1 MQQHDFVMSILSGAA
16 AIALVAQPVGALT
29 QVTGISL
36 NPTASGID
44 IVLQLQAQGKTG
56 SDRPQVFT
64 SGQGNTWVANI
75 TNAQLSPSAK
85 PYRQDNP
92 APGIATISVVASG
105 ANSIQVTV
113 NGKPGA
119 LMGQAQQEGTKL
131 TLSLLYTAASGN
143 AAASSSASTSSSRA
157 SAPSSSVPLPA
168 QAGTAVTPSPTPTP
182 VTTPTNASTPAVS
195 PSPVTT
201 PVPQPSPTTGSPRPS
216 NPSTPLPLNSPALQ
230 PLNPSTPQPTPTPF
244 NRITYTDLNV
254 QPTTIDLGT
263 TARIERVVLRETP
276 VREALALLA
285 RAADLGIVYA
295 EDLGVSPTP
304 GAPAQSA
311 SSVIDSN
318 ISLDIENEPIQD
330 VFNYILRA
338 KGLKAN
344 RVGRTIFVGLNLP
357 ATAGSYVTR
366 TLRLNQMRATLPQTN
381 ITTTAVSA
389 SSLTSG
395 GGQGGST
402 TTSQVG
408 RTSATTENIPY
419 KGALQVLEELGANNS
434 ATARSPVFRGVQVTA
449 DARTNTL
456 SIVGTLEQVQL
467 VTDYL
472 NKLDTRRK
480 QVAVNVKI
488 VEVDLSKTSNI
499 GSSFSFGVAGNF
511 FNVNQGRGGV
521 NVGPVNPS
529 LIDSNS
535 LTSPSTIANPFATVQ
550 PPLNTNAQVVD
561 AQGNTLGFQPA
572 SPTNANPLAAVVTNL
587 TSGST
592 VSTSGNVTSVIG
604 QALTYGLSPL
614 FQFPTQFLLNLQ
626 AQVVSGNAKILTDP
640 TLIVQEGNQS
650 QVNLTSQVFS
660 GFTEQRV
667 TEGNVTTTRILPQP
681 PVDVGVILNVQVDQI
696 DDNNFVTIAVSPEVS
711 SLGQQIT
718 DPSRNNLL
726 IQQLVNRRRLETGK
740 IRLRDGQTLILTG
753 IIQEQDREVITKV
766 PILGDI
772 PLLNLLFRNRRQ
784 ERSRNEVVVLVTP
797 QILDDSDRSPYGYN
811 YLPGPDLQKFLQ
823 QRNRSQPQ
831 SNPSPQSNPA
841 STPQTP
847 SPQTPS
853 PQTPSPQTPPP
864 QTPPPQTPP
873 PQTPPPQTPPPQT
886 PPPQTPPPQ
895 TPPAASP
902 SAPALPTQSSPT
914 PQQNAPTPPAQ
925 GTVTPQ
931 KTPAQPSPTTP
942 TPQSTPAPLESESAR

>member
-1 MQQHDFVMSILSGAA
+1 VIGGLLSGAA
-16 AIALVAQPVGALT
+16 AIALVTQPARALT
-29 QVTGISL
+29 QVTGITL
-36 NPTASGID
+36 TPTASGID
-44 IVLQLQAQGKTG
+44 IVLQLQATGKNG
-56 SDRPQVFT
+56 GGDRPQIFT

-75 TNAQLSPSAK
+75 TNAQLSAAAAK
-85 PYRQDNP
+85 PYRQENP
-92 APGIATISVVASG
+92 APSIETISITATSTSSV
-105 ANSIQVTV
+105 QVTV
-113 NGKPGA
+113 TGKPGS
-119 LMGQAQQEGTKL
+119 LMGQAQQDGTKL
-131 TLSLLYTAASGN
+131 TLSLLYAALPGTNSTTGQTTNPSSQPRSNLPTLPRPTLRTPTTAPAPT
-143 AAASSSASTSSSRA
+143 ATSPLM
-157 SAPSSSVPLPA
+157 SAPDSSQIPTITTPT
-168 QAGTAVTPSPTPTP
+168 TAPSPTPGP
-182 VTTPTNASTPAVS
+182 IQPLPRPIPATTPSSTPAPTS
-195 PSPVTT
+195 ST
-201 PVPQPSPTTGSPRPS
+201 PVP
-216 NPSTPLPLNSPALQ
+216 NPSTPPPGS
-230 PLNPSTPQPTPTPF
+230 
-244 NRITYTDLNV
+244 RITYTDLNV

-263 TARIERVVLRETP
+263 AARIERVVLRETP

-295 EDLGVSPTP
+295 EDLG
-304 GAPAQSA
+304 GAPAAGA
-311 SSVIDSN
+311 SGQAASIIDSN

-344 RVGRTIFVGLNLP
+344 RVGKTIFVGLNLP
-357 ATAGSYVTR
+357 ATTGSYVTR

-381 ITTTAVSA
+381 LTTTAVSA

-408 RTSATTENIPY
+408 RTSTNTENIPY

-434 ATARSPVFRGVQVTA
+434 ATARSPIFRGLQVTA

-456 SIVGTLEQVQL
+456 SIVGSLEQVQL
-467 VTDYL
+467 ATDYL
-472 NKLDTRRK
+472 NKLDVRRK

-535 LTSPSTIANPFATVQ
+535 LTSPSTIANPFANIQ
-550 PPLNTNAQVVD
+550 PPLNTGAQVTD
-561 AQGNTLGFQPA
+561 RQGNTLGFQPA
-572 SPTNANPLAAVVTNL
+572 SPTNANPLAPVVTGL

-592 VSTSGNVTSVIG
+592 VSTSGNVTTVLG

-667 TEGNVTTTRILPQP
+667 TEGNVTSTRILPQP

-753 IIQEQDREVITKV
+753 IIQEQDREIITKV

-811 YLPGPDLQKFLQ
+811 YLPGPDVQKFLQ
-823 QRNRSQPQ
+823 RLPQPSQNNTLPQ
-831 SNPSPQSNPA
+831 GNVPSQGSVPV
-841 STPQTP
+841 PQTP
-847 SPQTPS
+847 SATPQNAPIAPTQATPAPQPVAPQTL
-853 PQTPSPQTPPP
+853 
-864 QTPPPQTPP
+864 
-873 PQTPPPQTPPPQT
+873 
-886 PPPQTPPPQ
+886 
-895 TPPAASP
+895 PA
-902 SAPALPTQSSPT
+902 PTQTNPT
-914 PQQNAPTPPAQ
+914 PQP
-925 GTVTPQ
+925 
-931 KTPAQPSPTTP
+931 
-942 TPQSTPAPLESESAR
+942 STPAAPTGNAPPTQPPARPSSDPPGTESTR

>member
-1 MQQHDFVMSILSGAA
+1 MQQHDFVISALSGAA
-16 AIALVAQPVGALT
+16 IVALLVQPVGALT
-29 QVTGISL
+29 QVASISL

-44 IVLQLQAQGKTG
+44 VVLQLQAQGNTAG
-56 SDRPQVFT
+56 DRPQVFT

-92 APGIATISVVASG
+92 APGIATVSVAASG

-113 NGKPGA
+113 TGKPGA

-131 TLSLLYTAASGN
+131 TLSLLYTAASSN
-143 AAASSSASTSSSRA
+143 AAASGSLRATGRSSN
-157 SAPSSSVPLPA
+157 APLQA
-168 QAGTAVTPSPTPTP
+168 QASPPSTATPTPTATSP
-182 VTTPTNASTPAVS
+182 AATPAPTLTKPSTPAVS
-195 PSPVTT
+195 PSPTVS
-201 PVPQPSPTTGSPRPS
+201 PVLQPSPTSVAPP
-216 NPSTPLPLNSPALQ
+216 PLTTT
-230 PLNPSTPQPTPTPF
+230 PSTPQPTPTAF
-244 NRITYTDLNV
+244 NKITYTDLNV

-285 RAADLGIVYA
+285 RAADFGIVYA
-295 EDLGVSPTP
+295 EDLGVTTP
-304 GAPAQSA
+304 GAPAQA
-311 SSVIDSN
+311 AGSVIDSN

-344 RVGRTIFVGLNLP
+344 RVGKTIFVGLNLP

-434 ATARSPVFRGVQVTA
+434 ATARSPVFRGLQVTA

-529 LIDSNS
+529 LIDSSS

-550 PPLNTNAQVVD
+550 PPLSLGTQVTD

-572 SPTNANPLAAVVTNL
+572 SPTNANPLAPVVTGL

-592 VSTSGNVTSVIG
+592 VSTSGNVTSVLG
-604 QALTYGLSPL
+604 QVLTYGLSPL

-753 IIQEQDREVITKV
+753 IIQEQDREVVTKV

-823 QRNRSQPQ
+823 QRNPPQPQ
-831 SNPSPQSNPA
+831 SNPLPQSSPV
-841 STPQTP
+841 STPQSTP
-847 SPQTPS
+847 AV
-853 PQTPSPQTPPP
+853 PPN
-864 QTPPPQTPP
+864 
-873 PQTPPPQTPPPQT
+873 
-886 PPPQTPPPQ
+886 
-895 TPPAASP
+895 
-902 SAPALPTQSSPT
+902 APALPTQSSPT
-914 PQQNAPTPPAQ
+914 PQQSAPTPPTQ
-925 GTVTPQ
+925 GNV
-931 KTPAQPSPTTP
+931 
-942 TPQSTPAPLESESAR
+942 TPQSTPAPAQTPLPTPTPQTTPAPSESESAR

>member
-1 MQQHDFVMSILSGAA
+1 MQRHDVVIGGLLSG
-16 AIALVAQPVGALT
+16 IATIVLITQPAEALT
-29 QVTGISL
+29 QVTAISL
-36 NPTASGID
+36 NPTASGVD
-44 IVLQLQAQGKTG
+44 IVLQLQSQGNTG
-56 SDRPQVFT
+56 DRPQVFT

-75 TNAQLSPSAK
+75 TNAQLVASAAK
-85 PYRQDNP
+85 PYRQENP
-92 APGIATISVVASG
+92 APGIAAISITAAS
-105 ANSIQVTV
+105 ANSVQVTV
-113 NGKPGA
+113 TSKPGS
-119 LMGQAQQEGTKL
+119 LMGQAQQDGTKL
-131 TLSLLYTAASGN
+131 TLSLLY
-143 AAASSSASTSSSRA
+143 AAATTPATTGQTASASPQPQPSASTTPLSTPSLSTPRTPAA
-157 SAPSSSVPLPA
+157 S
-168 QAGTAVTPSPTPTP
+168 PSPTPTTPSTQAPSPTP
-182 VTTPTNASTPAVS
+182 VPTPSPTAATTPTPASTPIVPLPRSTA
-195 PSPVTT
+195 TT
-201 PVPQPSPTTGSPRPS
+201 PASTQPP
-216 NPSTPLPLNSPALQ
+216 NPPIALPG
-230 PLNPSTPQPTPTPF
+230 

-295 EDLGVSPTP
+295 EDLGSTPTP
-304 GAPAQSA
+304 GVPAQSA
-311 SSVIDSN
+311 GSVIDSN

-344 RVGRTIFVGLNLP
+344 RVGKTIFVGLNLP
-357 ATAGSYVTR
+357 ATTGSYVTR

-381 ITTTAVSA
+381 LTTTAVSA

-408 RTSATTENIPY
+408 RTSATTENVPY

-434 ATARSPVFRGVQVTA
+434 ATARSPLFKGLQVTA

-456 SIVGTLEQVQL
+456 SIVGSLEQVQL
-467 VTDYL
+467 ATDYL
-472 NKLDTRRK
+472 NRLDVRRK

-535 LTSPSTIANPFATVQ
+535 LTSPSTIANPFANVQ
-550 PPLNTNAQVVD
+550 PPLNIGSQVTD

-572 SPTNANPLAAVVTNL
+572 SPTNSNPLAPVVTGL

-592 VSTSGNVTSVIG
+592 VSTSGNVTSVLG
-604 QALTYGLSPL
+604 QVLTYGLSPL
-614 FQFPTQFLLNLQ
+614 YQFPTQFLLNLQ

-667 TEGNVTTTRILPQP
+667 TEGNVTSTRILPQP

-726 IQQLVNRRRLETGK
+726 IQQLVNRRRLETGR

-753 IIQEQDREVITKV
+753 IIQEQDRETITKV

-772 PLLNLLFRNRRQ
+772 PLLNLLFRNRRH
-784 ERSRNEVVVLVTP
+784 ETSRNEVVVLVTP
-797 QILDDSDRSPYGYN
+797 QILDDSDRSPYGYS
-811 YLPGPDLQKFLQ
+811 YLPGPEAQKFIQQRLQ
-823 QRNRSQPQ
+823 QQPNTQPTAPPNTPSSTVPPDTVPGTAPPQ
-831 SNPSPQSNPA
+831 SPSSQAAPLQPPQGNLTPIPTNPA
-841 STPQTP
+841 QVPLNNA
-847 SPQTPS
+847 
-853 PQTPSPQTPPP
+853 
-864 QTPPPQTPP
+864 
-873 PQTPPPQTPPPQT
+873 
-886 PPPQTPPPQ
+886 
-895 TPPAASP
+895 PPALQPVPQVDTNPTRSP
-902 SAPALPTQSSPT
+902 
-914 PQQNAPTPPAQ
+914 
-925 GTVTPQ
+925 
-931 KTPAQPSPTTP
+931 
-942 TPQSTPAPLESESAR
+942 

>member
-1 MQQHDFVMSILSGAA
+1 MIGGLFSAA
-16 AIALVAQPVGALT
+16 AIALVTQSAGALT
-29 QVTGISL
+29 QVSGIAL
-36 NPTASGID
+36 TPTASGLD
-44 IVLQLQAQGKTG
+44 IVLQLQTVAQKSG
-56 SDRPQVFT
+56 DRPQIFT
-64 SGQGNTWVANI
+64 SGQGNTWIANI
-75 TNAQLSPSAK
+75 TNAQLGTAAAK
-85 PYRQDNP
+85 PYRQENP
-92 APGIATISVVASG
+92 APGIETISITAAS
-105 ANSIQVTV
+105 ASSIQVIVT
-113 NGKPGA
+113 GKPGA
-119 LMGQAQQEGTKL
+119 LMGQVQQDGTKL
-131 TLSLLYTAASGN
+131 TLSLLHTAALG
-143 AAASSSASTSSSRA
+143 AASIAGRPASSSPQPQSTLPTVPTT
-157 SAPSSSVPLPA
+157 APAPTNS
-168 QAGTAVTPSPTPTP
+168 AVTPAPSGAQAPAATPSTIAQSPVPRPQLLSKPTTLTIPSTAPTPTA
-182 VTTPTNASTPAVS
+182 T
-195 PSPVTT
+195 
-201 PVPQPSPTTGSPRPS
+201 
-216 NPSTPLPLNSPALQ
+216 LPG
-230 PLNPSTPQPTPTPF
+230 

-254 QPTTIDLGT
+254 QATTIDLGT
-263 TARIERVVLRETP
+263 AARIERVVLRETP

-295 EDLGVSPTP
+295 EDLGGTP
-304 GAPAQSA
+304 ATGATGQAGLI
-311 SSVIDSN
+311 IDSN

-344 RVGRTIFVGLNLP
+344 RMGRTIFVGLNLP
-357 ATAGSYVTR
+357 ATTGSYVAR

-381 ITTTAVSA
+381 LTTTAVSA

-419 KGALQVLEELGANNS
+419 KGALQVMEELGANNS
-434 ATARSPVFRGVQVTA
+434 ATARSPVFKGLQVTA

-456 SIVGTLEQVQL
+456 SIVGSLEQVQL
-467 VTDYL
+467 ATDYL
-472 NKLDTRRK
+472 NKLDARRK

-550 PPLNTNAQVVD
+550 PPLNTGAQVTD
-561 AQGNTLGFQPA
+561 RQGNTLGFQPA
-572 SPTNANPLAAVVTNL
+572 SPTNANPLAPVVTGL

-592 VSTSGNVTSVIG
+592 VSTSGNVTTVLG

-614 FQFPTQFLLNLQ
+614 FQFPAQFLLNLQ

-667 TEGNVTTTRILPQP
+667 TEGNVTSTRILPQP

-726 IQQLVNRRRLETGK
+726 IQQLVNRRRLETGR

-753 IIQEQDREVITKV
+753 IIQEQDREIITKV

-772 PLLNLLFRNRRQ
+772 PLLNLLFRNRRK

-811 YLPGPDLQKFLQ
+811 YLPGPEVQKFLQ
-823 QRNRSQPQ
+823 RLPQPPQGNLPPQGNVPAPQVPQASTQNGATAPTQASPVPQLAPQNLPVAPTQTTPLLQRN
-831 SNPSPQSNPA
+831 
-841 STPQTP
+841 TPT
-847 SPQTPS
+847 
-853 PQTPSPQTPPP
+853 
-864 QTPPPQTPP
+864 
-873 PQTPPPQTPPPQT
+873 
-886 PPPQTPPPQ
+886 
-895 TPPAASP
+895 
-902 SAPALPTQSSPT
+902 APTS
-914 PQQNAPTPPAQ
+914 NAPSDSNSSR
-925 GTVTPQ
+925 
-931 KTPAQPSPTTP
+931 PS
-942 TPQSTPAPLESESAR
+942 E

>member
-1 MQQHDFVMSILSGAA
+1 
-16 AIALVAQPVGALT
+16 
-29 QVTGISL
+29 
-36 NPTASGID
+36 
-44 IVLQLQAQGKTG
+44 
-56 SDRPQVFT
+56 
-64 SGQGNTWVANI
+64 
-75 TNAQLSPSAK
+75 
-85 PYRQDNP
+85 
-92 APGIATISVVASG
+92 
-105 ANSIQVTV
+105 
-113 NGKPGA
+113 
-119 LMGQAQQEGTKL
+119 
-131 TLSLLYTAASGN
+131 
-143 AAASSSASTSSSRA
+143 
-157 SAPSSSVPLPA
+157 
-168 QAGTAVTPSPTPTP
+168 
-182 VTTPTNASTPAVS
+182 
-195 PSPVTT
+195 
-201 PVPQPSPTTGSPRPS
+201 
-216 NPSTPLPLNSPALQ
+216 
-230 PLNPSTPQPTPTPF
+230 
-244 NRITYTDLNV
+244 
-254 QPTTIDLGT
+254 
-263 TARIERVVLRETP
+263 VVLRETP

-295 EDLGVSPTP
+295 EDLGGTP
-304 GAPAQSA
+304 VPGTPAQSA
-311 SSVIDSN
+311 GSVIDSN

-344 RVGRTIFVGLNLP
+344 RVGRTVFVGLNLP
-357 ATAGSYVTR
+357 ATTGSYVTR

-381 ITTTAVSA
+381 LTTTAVSA

-419 KGALQVLEELGANNS
+419 RGALQILEELGANNS
-434 ATARSPVFRGVQVTA
+434 ATARSPVFKGLQVTA

-456 SIVGTLEQVQL
+456 SIVGSLEQVQL
-467 VTDYL
+467 ATDYL
-472 NKLDTRRK
+472 NKLDVRRK

-535 LTSPSTIANPFATVQ
+535 LTSPSTIANPFAAIQ
-550 PPLNTNAQVVD
+550 PPLNTGAQVTD
-561 AQGNTLGFQPA
+561 TQGNTLGFQPA
-572 SPTNANPLAAVVTNL
+572 SPTNSNPLAPVVTGL

-592 VSTSGNVTSVIG
+592 VSTSGNVTTVLG

-667 TEGNVTTTRILPQP
+667 TEGNVTSTRILPQP

-726 IQQLVNRRRLETGK
+726 IQQLVNRRRLETGRV
-740 IRLRDGQTLILTG
+740 RLRDGQTLILTG
-753 IIQEQDREVITKV
+753 IIQEQDREIITKV

-772 PLLNLLFRNRRQ
+772 PLLNLLFRNRRT
-784 ERSRNEVVVLVTP
+784 ERNRNEVVVLVTP

-811 YLPGPDLQKFLQ
+811 YLPGPAVQNFLQ
-823 QRNRSQPQ
+823 ERTPKTAPKDSSSQ
-831 SNPSPQSNPA
+831 S
-841 STPQTP
+841 
-847 SPQTPS
+847 
-853 PQTPSPQTPPP
+853 
-864 QTPPPQTPP
+864 
-873 PQTPPPQTPPPQT
+873 
-886 PPPQTPPPQ
+886 
-895 TPPAASP
+895 
-902 SAPALPTQSSPT
+902 
-914 PQQNAPTPPAQ
+914 
-925 GTVTPQ
+925 GTVTP
-931 KTPAQPSPTTP
+931 TPQATP
-942 TPQSTPAPLESESAR
+942 IPQSTPVQPQQITPQPLQSIPGSSRDR

>member
-1 MQQHDFVMSILSGAA
+1 MQRHTVVISQMLLGAA
-16 AIALVAQPVGALT
+16 AIALVAQPASALT
-29 QVTGISL
+29 QVTGLTL

-44 IVLQLQAQGKTG
+44 IVLQLQAAAQGSAGDK
-56 SDRPQVFT
+56 PQVFT

-75 TNAQLSPSAK
+75 TKAQLSPATK

-92 APGIATISVVASG
+92 APGIATIVMANAG

-113 NGKPGA
+113 TSKPGS

-131 TLSLLYTAASGN
+131 TLSLLYAAANGTAATNSNPPVSG
-143 AAASSSASTSSSRA
+143 ASVN
-157 SAPSSSVPLPA
+157 VPPQA
-168 QAGTAVTPSPTPTP
+168 QASPSATTTRTPPATSATPAVAPVPAPTRSPTPVATP
-182 VTTPTNASTPAVS
+182 SSTAAPT
-195 PSPVTT
+195 
-201 PVPQPSPTTGSPRPS
+201 PQPLP
-216 NPSTPLPLNSPALQ
+216 TPLPRPPIPATPSAAQSFNSP
-230 PLNPSTPQPTPTPF
+230 TPQTPLPSP
-244 NRITYTDLNV
+244 NKITYTDLSV

-263 TARIERVVLRETP
+263 AARIERVVLRETP

-295 EDLGVSPTP
+295 EDLGVTATP
-304 GAPAQSA
+304 GAPAQA
-311 SSVIDSN
+311 AGSVIDSN

-344 RVGRTIFVGLNLP
+344 RVGKTIFVGLNLP
-357 ATAGSYVTR
+357 ATTGSYVTR

-381 ITTTAVSA
+381 LTTTATST

-408 RTSATTENIPY
+408 RNSTTTENIPY
-419 KGALQVLEELGANNS
+419 KGALQVLEELGVNNS
-434 ATARSPVFRGVQVTA
+434 PTARSPVFRGLQVTA

-456 SIVGTLEQVQL
+456 SIVGSLEQVQL
-467 VTDYL
+467 ATDYL
-472 NKLDTRRK
+472 NKLDVRRK

-550 PPLNTNAQVVD
+550 PPLNTNAQVTD
-561 AQGNTLGFQPA
+561 SRGNTLGFQPA
-572 SPTNANPLAAVVTNL
+572 SPINSNPLAPVVTNL
-587 TSGST
+587 TGGSV
-592 VSTSGNVTSVIG
+592 VSTNSAVTTVLN
-604 QALTYGLSPL
+604 QALTYGLPPL
-614 FQFPTQFLLNLQ
+614 FQFPMQFLLNLQ

-667 TEGNVTTTRILPQP
+667 TEGNVTSTRILPQP
-681 PVDVGVILNVQVDQI
+681 PIDVGVILNVQVDQI

-753 IIQEQDREVITKV
+753 IIQEQDREIITKV

-772 PLLNLLFRNRRQ
+772 PLLNLLFRNRRL

-811 YLPGPDLQKFLQ
+811 YLPGPEVEKYLR
-823 QRNRSQPQ
+823 QR
-831 SNPSPQSNPA
+831 
-841 STPQTP
+841 TPQPAP
-847 SPQTPS
+847 S
-853 PQTPSPQTPPP
+853 
-864 QTPPPQTPP
+864 
-873 PQTPPPQTPPPQT
+873 
-886 PPPQTPPPQ
+886 
-895 TPPAASP
+895 
-902 SAPALPTQSSPT
+902 
-914 PQQNAPTPPAQ
+914 N
-925 GTVTPQ
+925 
-931 KTPAQPSPTTP
+931 TPAPSNATP
-942 TPQSTPAPLESESAR
+942 TPQSAPAP

>member
-1 MQQHDFVMSILSGAA
+1 MQRYFVISSVLSGAA
-16 AIALVAQPVGALT
+16 AIVLVAQPVFALT
-29 QVTGISL
+29 QVAGMTL
-36 NPTASGID
+36 KPTANGID
-44 IVLQLQAQGKTG
+44 IVLQLQAQGTG
-56 SDRPQVFT
+56 TTGDQPQVFT
-64 SGQGNTWVANI
+64 SGQGNTWVATI
-75 TNAQLSPSAK
+75 TKTQLSSSTK
-85 PYRQDNP
+85 PYRQENP
-92 APGIATISVVASG
+92 APGIASINIAAPD
-105 ANSIQVTV
+105 ANSIQITV
-113 NGKPGA
+113 IGKPGP
-119 LMGQAQQEGTKL
+119 LMGQAQQNGTTL
-131 TLSLLYTAASGN
+131 TLSLLS
-143 AAASSSASTSSSRA
+143 AASSNAVTSRSRA
-157 SAPSSSVPLPA
+157 SGQPPSTVLPVQVRPPAAAMPTPTPTPTPASTTAAPAPTPTPSATPVAS
-168 QAGTAVTPSPTPTP
+168 PSPTPAS
-182 VTTPTNASTPAVS
+182 VSTPTPAIPIASPTPTAAPVPTPTPSLPAASPRPTAV
-195 PSPVTT
+195 
-201 PVPQPSPTTGSPRPS
+201 PVPQPSPTPVIPRP
-216 NPSTPLPLNSPALQ
+216 LPTSPQ
-230 PLNPSTPQPTPTPF
+230 SLNPSTPQPTPLTK
-244 NRITYTDLNV
+244 ITYTDLNV

-263 TARIERVVLRETP
+263 AARIERVVLRETP

-295 EDLGVSPTP
+295 EDLGVTATP
-304 GAPAQSA
+304 GTPAQTGG
-311 SSVIDSN
+311 SVIDSN

-344 RVGRTIFVGLNLP
+344 RVGKTIFVGLNLP
-357 ATAGSYVTR
+357 ATTGSYITR

-381 ITTTAVSA
+381 LTTTASSA

-408 RTSATTENIPY
+408 RNSTTTENIPY

-434 ATARSPVFRGVQVTA
+434 TTARSPVFKGLQVTA

-456 SIVGTLEQVQL
+456 SIVGSLEQVQL
-467 VTDYL
+467 ATDYL
-472 NKLDTRRK
+472 NKLDVRRK
-480 QVAVNVKI
+480 QVAINVKI

-511 FNVNQGRGGV
+511 FNVNQGRGNV

-535 LTSPSTIANPFATVQ
+535 LTSPSTIVNPFATVQ
-550 PPLNTNAQVVD
+550 PPLNTNAQVTD
-561 AQGNTLGFQPA
+561 SRGNTLGFQPA
-572 SPTNANPLAAVVTNL
+572 SPINSNPLAPVVTNL
-587 TSGST
+587 TGGSV
-592 VSTSGNVTSVIG
+592 VSTNSAVTTVLN
-604 QALTYGLSPL
+604 QALTYGLPPL
-614 FQFPTQFLLNLQ
+614 FQFPAQFLLNLQ
-626 AQVVSGNAKILTDP
+626 AQVISGNAKILTDP

-667 TEGNVTTTRILPQP
+667 TEGNVTSTRILPQP

-753 IIQEQDREVITKV
+753 IIQEQDRETITKV

-772 PLLNLLFRNRRQ
+772 PLLNLLFRNRRH

-811 YLPGPDLQKFLQ
+811 YLPGPEVQKFLQ
-823 QRNRSQPQ
+823 QRLPQQPP
-831 SNPSPQSNPA
+831 SNTIQPATPQA
-841 STPQTP
+841 TPQT
-847 SPQTPS
+847 
-853 PQTPSPQTPPP
+853 
-864 QTPPPQTPP
+864 
-873 PQTPPPQTPPPQT
+873 
-886 PPPQTPPPQ
+886 
-895 TPPAASP
+895 
-902 SAPALPTQSSPT
+902 APIQVAPTQA
-914 PQQNAPTPPAQ
+914 APTQ
-925 GTVTPQ
+925 
-931 KTPAQPSPTTP
+931 AQPNQPSQNNP
-942 TPQSTPAPLESESAR
+942 SEPNNQRR

>member
-1 MQQHDFVMSILSGAA
+1 M
-16 AIALVAQPVGALT
+16 P
-29 QVTGISL
+29 QVT
-36 NPTASGID
+36 
-44 IVLQLQAQGKTG
+44 
-56 SDRPQVFT
+56 
-64 SGQGNTWVANI
+64 
-75 TNAQLSPSAK
+75 
-85 PYRQDNP
+85 NP
-92 APGIATISVVASG
+92 ATPS
-105 ANSIQVTV
+105 
-113 NGKPGA
+113 
-119 LMGQAQQEGTKL
+119 
-131 TLSLLYTAASGN
+131 
-143 AAASSSASTSSSRA
+143 ASSSPL
-157 SAPSSSVPLPA
+157 PSSK
-168 QAGTAVTPSPTPTP
+168 
-182 VTTPTNASTPAVS
+182 
-195 PSPVTT
+195 
-201 PVPQPSPTTGSPRPS
+201 
-216 NPSTPLPLNSPALQ
+216 
-230 PLNPSTPQPTPTPF
+230 
-244 NRITYTDLNV
+244 ITYTDLNV

-263 TARIERVVLRETP
+263 AARIERVVLRETP

-285 RAADLGIVYA
+285 RSADLGIVYA
-295 EDLGVSPTP
+295 EDLGGSPNP
-304 GAPAQSA
+304 GAPASGGG
-311 SSVIDSN
+311 SVIDSN

-344 RVGRTIFVGLNLP
+344 RVGKTIFVGVNLP
-357 ATAGSYVTR
+357 ATTGSYITR

-381 ITTTAVSA
+381 LTTTATSA

-408 RTSATTENIPY
+408 RSSTVTENIPY
-419 KGALQVLEELGANNS
+419 RGALQVLEELGANNS
-434 ATARSPVFRGVQVTA
+434 ATARSPVFKGIQVTA

-456 SIVGTLEQVQL
+456 SLVGTLEQVQL
-467 VTDYL
+467 ATDYL
-472 NKLDTRRK
+472 NRLDVRRK

-511 FNVNQGRGGV
+511 FNVNQGRGGI

-529 LIDSNS
+529 LIDPNS

-550 PPLNTNAQVVD
+550 PPLNTNAQVTD

-572 SPTNANPLAAVVTNL
+572 SPTSSNPLAPVVTGL

-592 VSTSGNVTSVIG
+592 VSTSGNVTTVLG

-614 FQFPTQFLLNLQ
+614 FQFPIQFLLNLQ

-667 TEGNVTTTRILPQP
+667 TEGNVTSTRILPQP

-772 PLLNLLFRNRRQ
+772 PLLNLLFRNRRHD
-784 ERSRNEVVVLVTP
+784 RSRNEVVVLVTP

-811 YLPGPDLQKFLQ
+811 YIPGSDVQKFLQ
-823 QRNRSQPQ
+823 QRTPKPLSGSSAQP
-831 SNPSPQSNPA
+831 
-841 STPQTP
+841 
-847 SPQTPS
+847 
-853 PQTPSPQTPPP
+853 
-864 QTPPPQTPP
+864 
-873 PQTPPPQTPPPQT
+873 
-886 PPPQTPPPQ
+886 
-895 TPPAASP
+895 
-902 SAPALPTQSSPT
+902 LPIQSSQDKALHNGEMKIP
-914 PQQNAPTPPAQ
+914 
-925 GTVTPQ
+925 
-931 KTPAQPSPTTP
+931 
-942 TPQSTPAPLESESAR
+942 

>member
-1 MQQHDFVMSILSGAA
+1 MQRHFVVIGGLLAGAA
-16 AIALVAQPVGALT
+16 AIALVTQPAEALT
-29 QVTGISL
+29 QVTGITL
-36 NPTASGID
+36 NPSTSGVD
-44 IVLQLQAQGKTG
+44 IVLQLQAAGNGG

-64 SGQGNTWVANI
+64 SGQGNTWVATI
-75 TNAQLSPSAK
+75 TNAQLIASAAK

-92 APGIATISVVASG
+92 APGIAAVSITAAS

-113 NGKPGA
+113 TGKPGL

-131 TLSLLYTAASGN
+131 TLSLLYMATNASPTIGQPASAASQPQPSPSLSIPTPKVPT
-143 AAASSSASTSSSRA
+143 ASPVPTPVNPLTQ
-157 SAPSSSVPLPA
+157 APA
-168 QAGTAVTPSPTPTP
+168 PTPTP
-182 VTTPTNASTPAVS
+182 SVLPSPIPAPTPSLPLPRPTVTIPASPPAAS
-195 PSPVTT
+195 PSAP
-201 PVPQPSPTTGSPRPS
+201 PSGS
-216 NPSTPLPLNSPALQ
+216 
-230 PLNPSTPQPTPTPF
+230 
-244 NRITYTDLNV
+244 RITYTDLNV

-263 TARIERVVLRETP
+263 AARIERVVLRETP

-295 EDLGVSPTP
+295 EDLGEASAPGTPTQAA
-304 GAPAQSA
+304 G
-311 SSVIDSN
+311 SVIDSN

-344 RVGRTIFVGLNLP
+344 RVGKTIFVGLNLP
-357 ATAGSYVTR
+357 ATTGSYVTR

-381 ITTTAVSA
+381 LTTTAVSA

-408 RTSATTENIPY
+408 RTSSTTENIPY

-434 ATARSPVFRGVQVTA
+434 ATARSPVFKGLQVTA

-456 SIVGTLEQVQL
+456 SIVGSLEQVQL
-467 VTDYL
+467 ATDYL
-472 NKLDTRRK
+472 NKLDVRRK

-529 LIDSNS
+529 LIDPNS

-550 PPLNTNAQVVD
+550 PPLNTGAQVTD
-561 AQGNTLGFQPA
+561 TQGNTLGFQPA
-572 SPTNANPLAAVVTNL
+572 SPTNSNPLAPVVTGL

-592 VSTSGNVTSVIG
+592 VSTSGNVTTVLG

-614 FQFPTQFLLNLQ
+614 FQFPAQFLLNLQ

-667 TEGNVTTTRILPQP
+667 TEGNVTSTRILPQP

-696 DDNNFVTIAVSPEVS
+696 DDNNFITIAVSPEVS

-726 IQQLVNRRRLETGK
+726 IQQLVNRRRLETGR

-753 IIQEQDREVITKV
+753 IIQEQDREIITKV

-772 PLLNLLFRNRRQ
+772 PLLNLLFRNRRH

-811 YLPGPDLQKFLQ
+811 YLPGPEVQKFLQ
-823 QRNRSQPQ
+823 QRMPKPLQDSSSSQG
-831 SNPSPQSNPA
+831 
-841 STPQTP
+841 TPVP
-847 SPQTPS
+847 SPQT
-853 PQTPSPQTPPP
+853 TPVSQPPP
-864 QTPPPQTPP
+864 
-873 PQTPPPQTPPPQT
+873 
-886 PPPQTPPPQ
+886 
-895 TPPAASP
+895 
-902 SAPALPTQSSPT
+902 SPT
-914 PQQNAPTPPAQ
+914 PQGRVT
-925 GTVTPQ
+925 TPQ
-931 KTPAQPSPTTP
+931 TTP
-942 TPQSTPAPLESESAR
+942 TPTPQVTSPSQPPSSSPLPSPSELERR

>member
-1 MQQHDFVMSILSGAA
+1 MRPHDVVMGGLLSGAA
-16 AIALVAQPVGALT
+16 AIALIAQPAGALT
-29 QVTGISL
+29 QVTAISL
-36 NPTASGID
+36 NPTASGVD
-44 IVLQLQAQGKTG
+44 VVLQLQAGQGGTG
-56 SDRPQVFT
+56 GDRPRIFT

-75 TNAQLSPSAK
+75 TNAQLSLPAK
-85 PYRQDNP
+85 PYRQENP
-92 APGIATISVVASG
+92 APGIVSISMVAAS
-105 ANSIQVTV
+105 ANSVQVTV
-113 NGKPGA
+113 MSKPGS
-119 LMGQAQQEGTKL
+119 LMGQAQQDGTKL
-131 TLSLLYTAASGN
+131 TLSLLYTAANDN
-143 AAASSSASTSSSRA
+143 AATSNPSGSGSSPNIPLQAQATTSATTRTPATPASPATAPASIPTTLPSGA
-157 SAPSSSVPLPA
+157 SPSS
-168 QAGTAVTPSPTPTP
+168 TASPTPQALPPP
-182 VTTPTNASTPAVS
+182 VLPKQVNTAPPQLLNASTP
-195 PSPVTT
+195 
-201 PVPQPSPTTGSPRPS
+201 QPSLPPGSK
-216 NPSTPLPLNSPALQ
+216 
-230 PLNPSTPQPTPTPF
+230 
-244 NRITYTDLNV
+244 ITYTDLNV

-295 EDLGVSPTP
+295 EDLGSAPTP
-304 GAPAQSA
+304 GASAQA
-311 SSVIDSN
+311 AGSVIDSN
-318 ISLDIENEPIQD
+318 ISLDIENEPIQE

-344 RVGRTIFVGLNLP
+344 RVGKTIFVGLNLP
-357 ATAGSYVTR
+357 ATAGSYITR

-381 ITTTAVSA
+381 LTTTAVSA

-419 KGALQVLEELGANNS
+419 KGALQILEELGANNS
-434 ATARSPVFRGVQVTA
+434 ATARSPVFRGLQVTA

-456 SIVGTLEQVQL
+456 SIVGSLEQVQL
-467 VTDYL
+467 ATDYL
-472 NKLDTRRK
+472 NKLDVRRR

-521 NVGPVNPS
+521 NVGPVNSS
-529 LIDSNS
+529 LIDPNS

-550 PPLNTNAQVVD
+550 PPLNTGAQVTD

-572 SPTNANPLAAVVTNL
+572 SPTNANPLAPVVTGL
-587 TSGST
+587 TSGTTIST
-592 VSTSGNVTSVIG
+592 GSNLTTVLG

-667 TEGNVTTTRILPQP
+667 TEGNVTSTRILPQP

-726 IQQLVNRRRLETGK
+726 IQQLVNRRRLETGR

-753 IIQEQDREVITKV
+753 IIQEQDREIITKV

-772 PLLNLLFRNRRQ
+772 PLLNLLFRNRRT
-784 ERSRNEVVVLVTP
+784 ERNRNEVVVLVTP

-811 YLPGPDLQKFLQ
+811 YLPGVDVQKFLQ
-823 QRNRSQPQ
+823 QRQPQ
-831 SNPSPQSNPA
+831 QPPQGNPA
-841 STPQTP
+841 QQQSTPAQ
-847 SPQTPS
+847 
-853 PQTPSPQTPPP
+853 PP
-864 QTPPPQTPP
+864 QGNSAPPQ
-873 PQTPPPQTPPPQT
+873 
-886 PPPQTPPPQ
+886 
-895 TPPAASP
+895 
-902 SAPALPTQSSPT
+902 
-914 PQQNAPTPPAQ
+914 N
-925 GTVTPQ
+925 
-931 KTPAQPSPTTP
+931 TPAQPSQSTP
-942 TPQSTPAPLESESAR
+942 PQSPPIQPAPQSTPAPSEGESSR

>member
-1 MQQHDFVMSILSGAA
+1 MLLGLAT
-16 AIALVAQPVGALT
+16 IALIAPSAVALT
-29 QVTGISL
+29 QVTAISL
-36 NPTASGID
+36 NPTANGVE
-44 IVLQLQAQGKTG
+44 IVLQLQAGQSNAGG
-56 SDRPQVFT
+56 DRPQVFT
-64 SGQGNTWVANI
+64 SGQGNTWIATI
-75 TNAQLSPSAK
+75 TNAQLNPSAK

-92 APGIATISVVASG
+92 APGIATITMAASG

-113 NGKPGA
+113 IGKPGA

-131 TLSLLYTAASGN
+131 TLSLLHT
-143 AAASSSASTSSSRA
+143 ASSSAIGSPRAAGQSSSTPLQAQASPAATSTSA
-157 SAPSSSVPLPA
+157 TTPVPVP
-168 QAGTAVTPSPTPTP
+168 VPTPAP
-182 VTTPTNASTPAVS
+182 F
-195 PSPVTT
+195 SPVPTAA
-201 PVPQPSPTTGSPRPS
+201 PVPQPSPTSVPPKPS
-216 NPSTPLPLNSPALQ
+216 RAVLPQPLNSQTPQLPNPSTPKPLNSQTPQL
-230 PLNPSTPQPTPTPF
+230 PNPSTPQPSPAPP
-244 NRITYTDLNV
+244 NKITYTDLNV

-263 TARIERVVLRETP
+263 PARIERVVLRETP

-285 RAADLGIVYA
+285 KAADLGIVYA
-295 EDLGVSPTP
+295 EDLGATATP
-304 GAPAQSA
+304 GAPAQA
-311 SSVIDSN
+311 AGSVIDSN

-344 RVGRTIFVGLNLP
+344 RVGKTIFVGLNLP
-357 ATAGSYVTR
+357 ATTGSYVTR

-381 ITTTAVSA
+381 LTTTAVSA

-408 RTSATTENIPY
+408 RTSTTTENIPY
-419 KGALQVLEELGANNS
+419 RGALQVLEELGANNS
-434 ATARSPVFRGVQVTA
+434 ATARSPIFKGLQVTA

-456 SIVGTLEQVQL
+456 SIVGSLEQVQL

-472 NKLDTRRK
+472 NKLDVRRK

-529 LIDSNS
+529 LIDPNS
-535 LTSPSTIANPFATVQ
+535 LTSPSTIANPFANVQ
-550 PPLNTNAQVVD
+550 PPLNTNAQVVG

-667 TEGNVTTTRILPQP
+667 TEGNVTSTRILPQP

-726 IQQLVNRRRLETGK
+726 IQQLVNRRRLETGR

-753 IIQEQDREVITKV
+753 IIQEQDREIITKV

-772 PLLNLLFRNRRQ
+772 PLLNLLFRNRRH

-811 YLPGPDLQKFLQ
+811 YLPGPEVQKFLQ
-823 QRNRSQPQ
+823 QRFPQQPQ
-831 SNPSPQSNPA
+831 SNSTSPSLAQPASAAPA
-841 STPQTP
+841 STSPAPAAPANGSPVGAPPLSTPPNVQPASIAPAVQPSTNP
-847 SPQTPS
+847 SPAIQPPS
-853 PQTPSPQTPPP
+853 S
-864 QTPPPQTPP
+864 
-873 PQTPPPQTPPPQT
+873 
-886 PPPQTPPPQ
+886 
-895 TPPAASP
+895 
-902 SAPALPTQSSPT
+902 
-914 PQQNAPTPPAQ
+914 
-925 GTVTPQ
+925 
-931 KTPAQPSPTTP
+931 QP
-942 TPQSTPAPLESESAR
+942 

>member
-1 MQQHDFVMSILSGAA
+1 MVFSKFFRKEGGLQQRYFVIGSVLFGAT
-16 AIALVAQPVGALT
+16 AIVLVAQPVVALT
-29 QVTGISL
+29 QVTGITL
-36 NPTASGID
+36 NPTASGVD
-44 IVLQLQAQGKTG
+44 IVLQLQAQANTG
-56 SDRPQVFT
+56 DRPQVFT
-64 SGQGNTWVANI
+64 SGQGNTWVATI
-75 TNAQLSPSAK
+75 TKAQLSPTTK
-85 PYRQDNP
+85 PYRQENP
-92 APGIATISVVASG
+92 APGIASISIAAPD

-113 NGKPGA
+113 IGKPGA
-119 LMGQAQQEGTKL
+119 LMGQAQQDGTRL
-131 TLSLLYTAASGN
+131 TLSLLAAATSSNAVTNVSPSARAASQP
-143 AAASSSASTSSSRA
+143 SSAALPTQARPSAAPPALPPTSTPA
-157 SAPSSSVPLPA
+157 SPVPTPMPSATPIASPSQAVAPV
-168 QAGTAVTPSPTPTP
+168 PTPTP
-182 VTTPTNASTPAVS
+182 STPTVS
-195 PSPVTT
+195 PSPTAT
-201 PVPQPSPTTGSPRPS
+201 PVPTPS
-216 NPSTPLPLNSPALQ
+216 STPVIPKPLPASAPQALV
-230 PLNPSTPQPTPTPF
+230 PSLPQPVPASK
-244 NRITYTDLNV
+244 ITYTDLNV

-263 TARIERVVLRETP
+263 SARIERVVLRETP

-295 EDLGVSPTP
+295 EDLGGTATP
-304 GAPAQSA
+304 GTTPQAGG
-311 SSVIDSN
+311 SVIDSN

-344 RVGRTIFVGLNLP
+344 RVGKTIFVGLNLP
-357 ATAGSYVTR
+357 ATTGSYVTR

-381 ITTTAVSA
+381 LTTTASSA

-408 RTSATTENIPY
+408 RNSTTTENIPY

-434 ATARSPVFRGVQVTA
+434 TTARSPVFRGLQVTA

-456 SIVGTLEQVQL
+456 SIVGSLEQVQL

-472 NKLDTRRK
+472 NKLDVRRK

-550 PPLNTNAQVVD
+550 PPLNTGAQVTD
-561 AQGNTLGFQPA
+561 SRGNTLGFQPA
-572 SPTNANPLAAVVTNL
+572 SPINANPLAPVVTNL
-587 TSGST
+587 TGGSV
-592 VSTSGNVTSVIG
+592 VSTNSAVTTVLN
-604 QALTYGLSPL
+604 QALTYGLPPL
-614 FQFPTQFLLNLQ
+614 FQFPAQFLLNLQ

-667 TEGNVTTTRILPQP
+667 TEGNVTSTRILPQP

-740 IRLRDGQTLILTG
+740 IRLRGGQTLILTG
-753 IIQEQDREVITKV
+753 IIQEQDREIITKV

-797 QILDDSDRSPYGYN
+797 QILDDSDQSPYGYN
-811 YLPGPDLQKFLQ
+811 YLPGPDVQKFLQ
-823 QRNRSQPQ
+823 QR
-831 SNPSPQSNPA
+831 
-841 STPQTP
+841 
-847 SPQTPS
+847 
-853 PQTPSPQTPPP
+853 
-864 QTPPPQTPP
+864 
-873 PQTPPPQTPPPQT
+873 
-886 PPPQTPPPQ
+886 
-895 TPPAASP
+895 
-902 SAPALPTQSSPT
+902 T
-914 PQQNAPTPPAQ
+914 PQQSPGTTAQPAAPQAAPTQVQPTQ
-925 GTVTPQ
+925 
-931 KTPAQPSPTTP
+931 AQPTQAAPTQAAP
-942 TPQSTPAPLESESAR
+942 TQAQPTQAAPTQAAPTQAAPTQAAPTQAQPNQPPQSDSR